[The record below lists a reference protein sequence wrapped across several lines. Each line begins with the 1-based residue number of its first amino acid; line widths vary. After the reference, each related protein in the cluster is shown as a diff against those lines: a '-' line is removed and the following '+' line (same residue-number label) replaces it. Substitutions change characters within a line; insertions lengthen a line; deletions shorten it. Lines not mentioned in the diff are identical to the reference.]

1 MENGKFFDRPINLLY
16 PLKINGEES
25 GEVQTTTKD
34 KLEEPIA
41 RRTRGDRENESLFNQ
56 WISDIPFNLPQKWN
70 CNDQFTANFT
80 LNEIAVYTKTH
91 IRMPALKC
99 NNITRTVCT
108 KVFLRLSLSV
118 ESHQTTTSATTS
130 YFWKAFVRQTSSS
143 TNGIDLKQIS
153 PNQWRTAKSF
163 TFKNNETIN

>member
-56 WISDIPFNLPQKWN
+56 VQ
-70 CNDQFTANFT
+70 
-80 LNEIAVYTKTH
+80 
-91 IRMPALKC
+91 
-99 NNITRTVCT
+99 
-108 KVFLRLSLSV
+108 
-118 ESHQTTTSATTS
+118 
-130 YFWKAFVRQTSSS
+130 
-143 TNGIDLKQIS
+143 
-153 PNQWRTAKSF
+153 
-163 TFKNNETIN
+163 